1 MAFFSSGKKGG
12 TGDWILEPQGSSV
25 KIEAKKFSL
34 ADFKGDV
41 LVVPVSKDG
50 KLSQHSSELKLALR
64 LPEIDQQKIGEEG
77 LFTSTFVEGQNF
89 SRVVYIGVGEQA
101 KVDVEKVRK
110 LGGKVVKYLQMN
122 QLKQAIVLSCFSLL
136 SDSSKR
142 DVHEIDVATAFVD
155 GFFLGMYTFERYK
168 TDEEMKKKKRIVSL
182 VFVPEE
188 QSASAL
194 SHVQKALDSSKTICV
209 HTNFVRDLVN
219 LPANVATPSYLA
231 SLALR
236 VAKSS
241 GLKCTVLGRK
251 DLEKEKMG
259 CFLSV
264 AQGSVEEPQLVVL
277 EYHAKKKNAPTYVF
291 VGKGVTF
298 DTGGYNIKQTG
309 YMETMYTDK
318 AGAMVALGTVKAAA
332 VLSLDVNV
340 VGILG
345 LTENMISGS
354 ASKPSD
360 IVTASNGK
368 TVEIGNTD
376 AEGRLVLSDCLHYAT
391 RFKPTAVFDVAT
403 LTGAAYVALGPSFS
417 AMLGNDSKLMEQ
429 FSAAGQNVYE
439 RVWQLP
445 LLDEFDEYIKS
456 DVADLKNI
464 SNLKGGAG
472 TIVGAVFL
480 KNFVGK
486 TPWVH
491 FDIAATARSELPT
504 DYLPKGAT
512 GVGVRL
518 FIEFLRQK

>member
-1 MAFFSSGKKGG
+1 MVFFSSGKKGG
-12 TGDWILEPQGSSV
+12 AEDWILEPQGSSL

-50 KLSQHSSELKLALR
+50 KLSQYSSELKLALG
-64 LPEIDQQKIGEEG
+64 LPDIDQQKVGEEG
-77 LFTSTFVEGQNF
+77 LFTSTFVEGQTF
-89 SRVVYIGVGEQA
+89 SRVVYVGVGEQA

-122 QLKQAIVLSCFSLL
+122 QLKQAIVLSCSSLL
-136 SDSSKR
+136 SSSSN
-142 DVHEIDVATAFVD
+142 VSEAEVASAFTEGVV
-155 GFFLGMYTFERYK
+155 LGMYAFERYK
-168 TDEEMKKKKRIVSL
+168 TDEEAKKKKQLVSV

-188 QSASAL
+188 RSASAL
-194 SHVQKALDSSKTICV
+194 SHVQKALETSKTLGV

-236 VAKSS
+236 VAKASR
-241 GLKCTVLGRK
+241 LKCTILGRK

-264 AQGSVEEPQLVVL
+264 AQGSAEEPQLVVL
-277 EYHAKKKNAPTYVF
+277 EYHAKKKNAPTYAF

-318 AGAMVALGTVKAAA
+318 AGAMVVLGTVKAAA
-332 VLSLDVNV
+332 ELSLDVNV
-340 VGILG
+340 IGILG

-391 RFKPTAVFDVAT
+391 RFKPTAIFDVAT

-417 AMLGNDSKLMEQ
+417 AMLGNDSKLMER
-429 FSAAGQNVYE
+429 FSAAGQHVYE

-486 TPWVH
+486 YPWVH

-518 FIEFLRQK
+518 FVEFLRQK